1 MFLEGTTECTP
12 DPCYGACCFYY
23 GCEMEALYW
32 CEPMGG
38 EFMGAGS
45 DCDPDPCDPTSD
57 VPEALIQERTWGA
70 IKARYR

>member
-1 MFLEGTTECTP
+1 MQSQ
-12 DPCYGACCFYY
+12 
-23 GCEMEALYW
+23 YW

-45 DCDPDPCDPTSD
+45 DCDPDPCATSS
-57 VPEALIQERTWGA
+57 VPEMLIHESTWGT